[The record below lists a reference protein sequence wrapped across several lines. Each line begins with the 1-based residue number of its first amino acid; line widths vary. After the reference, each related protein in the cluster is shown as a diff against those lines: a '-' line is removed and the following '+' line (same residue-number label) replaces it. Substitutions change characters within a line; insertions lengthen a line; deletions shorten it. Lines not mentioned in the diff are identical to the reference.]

1 MCSFRSARLWGSFS
15 PKAGDYGLGRV
26 RDLLQQRSEW
36 ILSMAE
42 PSVRFESGDAVW
54 VSERDSVSFAGLT
67 VLGPVDFLITR
78 DALAYI
84 LNPDL
89 DEIDSETAIETFF
102 EFESDI
108 HRIARFEFVK
118 RLGGEPPVL
127 LTVSDIEAAGPFTP
141 TAIAENED
149 YSDYT

>member
-1 MCSFRSARLWGSFS
+1 
-15 PKAGDYGLGRV
+15 
-26 RDLLQQRSEW
+26 
-36 ILSMAE
+36 MAE
-42 PSVRFESGDAVW
+42 PSVRFEPGDAVW

-67 VLGPVDFLITR
+67 ALGPVDFLITR

-89 DEIDSETAIETFF
+89 DEIDSETAVETFF

-127 LTVSDIEAAGPFTP
+127 LTVSDIEAAGPLMPKAVT
-141 TAIAENED
+141 EDED